1 MQWTPAKFKAVLD
14 LRLDPHDDGHWRQE
28 VLQARAWK
36 PGRGLQ
42 PTLVQVYRKLA
53 WSWNLSTAERN
64 KQRQKQQKQ
73 LLPDPDV
80 TEEQFVDLYE
90 EQKGLYAYLG
100 FPLRLDVQSI
110 GGEATDWAISPE
122 RVNDDG
128 GYTISNLVLVVREV
142 ALRSILL
149 WQECAK
155 TSF

>member
-1 MQWTPAKFKAVLD
+1 M
-14 LRLDPHDDGHWRQE
+14 
-28 VLQARAWK
+28 LQARAWK

-42 PTLVQVYRKLA
+42 STLVRVYRKLA

-110 GGEATDWAISPE
+110 GW
-122 RVNDDG
+122 RG
-128 GYTISNLVLVVREV
+128 GHRLGDFTGAS
-142 ALRSILL
+142 
-149 WQECAK
+149 Q
-155 TSF
+155 

>member
-42 PTLVQVYRKLA
+42 STLVRVYRKLA

-110 GGEATDWAISPE
+110 GW
-122 RVNDDG
+122 RG
-128 GYTISNLVLVVREV
+128 GHRLGDFTGAS
-142 ALRSILL
+142 
-149 WQECAK
+149 Q
-155 TSF
+155 

>member
-1 MQWTPAKFKAVLD
+1 MLAGQKK
-14 LRLDPHDDGHWRQE
+14 
-28 VLQARAWK
+28 LQL
-36 PGRGLQ
+36 PG
-42 PTLVQVYRKLA
+42 
-53 WSWNLSTAERN
+53 
-64 KQRQKQQKQ
+64 
-73 LLPDPDV
+73 PDV

-110 GGEATDWAISPE
+110 GGEATDWALSPE

-128 GYTISNLVLVVREV
+128 GYTISNLVLVVRGV